1 MPLPALPCQPD
12 VLRPAPPGA
21 RFATFTLRPGA
32 DARGVLQALA
42 ELPFDRRTV
51 LGLGAPLLAAAG
63 VDPEAVGLR
72 CFPDDLGLFPCT
84 QGALWACFGHADPG
98 QAFDAQ
104 RAFDARLC
112 SALALADE
120 TDAFVYRKGKDLS
133 GFEDGTENPKGKAA
147 AEAALVR
154 GRGVGLDGGSFVAV
168 QKWVHDLAALEAM
181 PPLARDHVIG
191 RARKGNKE
199 LADAPPSA
207 HVKRTAQESFE
218 PEAFVVRRSMPWSD
232 ARAAGLVFVAFG
244 ATLDP
249 FEAQLRRMAGA
260 EDGIADA
267 LFGFTRPATGGY
279 YWCPPAPGGRLDLG
293 ALGL

>member
-1 MPLPALPCQPD
+1 MPALPCQPD

-207 HVKRTAQESFE
+207 HVKRTAQESFT
-218 PEAFVVRRSMPWSD
+218 PPAFILRKSMPWGGLGGH
-232 ARAAGLVFVAFG
+232 GLVFVAFG
-244 ATLDP
+244 ESLDRY
-249 FEAQLRRMAGA
+249 ERILRRMAGRD
-260 EDGIADA
+260 DGVVDG
-267 LFGFTRPATGGY
+267 LFSFSRAVSGGY
-279 YWCPPAPGGRLDLG
+279 YFCPPLKAGALDLR
-293 ALGL
+293 ALRG